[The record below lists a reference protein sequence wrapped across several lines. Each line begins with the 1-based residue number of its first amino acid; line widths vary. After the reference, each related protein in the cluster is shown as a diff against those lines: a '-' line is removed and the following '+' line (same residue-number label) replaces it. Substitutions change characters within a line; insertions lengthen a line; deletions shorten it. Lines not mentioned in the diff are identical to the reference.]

1 MERKTKAL
9 RASIIGLH
17 VFVGLGAVAGGL
29 CAVLS
34 PASPMGISPAALRN
48 GPFRDFLVPGL
59 FLLCVNGLG
68 NLGAGLIALKKM
80 KYSGLVSGAMGA
92 ILMAWI
98 AIQCWILQ
106 DIGPLHVIYFCIG
119 AAQGLLAFALLY
131 EEDLF
136 PASLL
141 KKWVGAPRERH
152 P

>member
-1 MERKTKAL
+1 MKIKTQSYILIAGIAL
-9 RASIIGLH
+9 
-17 VFVGLGAVAGGL
+17 
-29 CAVLS
+29 
-34 PASPMGISPAALRN
+34 MGISPEVLKN

-59 FLLCVNGLG
+59 FLMCVNGLG
-68 NLGAGLIALKKM
+68 NLAAGLVAIKRM
-80 KYSGLVSGAMGA
+80 KCSGLVSGSMGA

-136 PASLL
+136 PASIL
-141 KKWVGAPRERH
+141 KKWVGALRERRSS
-152 P
+152 